1 MTTHEDRKLGQ
12 KIMKPLKGPMIPGK
26 EGMPQ
31 HATCRGRKLDQ
42 KANNACGRPDALGE
56 GGMPHYVTVNKLSCE
71 MTQNYYTL
79 QYVQSSCN
87 EKVQP
92 HIGNAKQDHVS

>member
-1 MTTHEDRKLGQ
+1 MKLMEGS
-12 KIMKPLKGPMIPGK
+12 MIPRK

-31 HATCRGRKLDQ
+31 
-42 KANNACGRPDALGE
+42 
-56 GGMPHYVTVNKLSCE
+56 YVTVNKLSRE

-79 QYVQSSCN
+79 KYAQSSCN
-87 EKVQP
+87 ENVQP